1 MSIGLAGDSLTK
13 PPLCSTFS
21 QMIHPIVAQLSP
33 SAEQL
38 PAVVAR
44 HVDVAVTAGAGTGKT
59 RTLVARY
66 LSLLADGVPL
76 RQIVAI
82 TFTEKA
88 AREMRNRVRV
98 ELERFLQA
106 DPDDRARWLTYQRQL
121 DAARINTI
129 HSLCAEMLRNHPAEA
144 GIDPRFEILDE
155 GRGNILRGQSIERAL
170 AWAAEDSE
178 AAQLF
183 PLFGERGLAQTLD
196 KLIKER
202 VKVLSV
208 WDKLPT
214 DLAQHWERVIKTRKV
229 AAIEKMRTSADF
241 RTAFQTLQATEPR
254 SPRDKLA
261 LQRETV
267 LANLALALT
276 SDDVETWRASC
287 ACLDS
292 LNLRVGSKK
301 AWLDDDGKKTTVD
314 TLKTLRDVWQS
325 EKRLLSAELT
335 EHDRVIARALPHLR
349 IVLQRAVDR
358 YERAKKRQTT
368 LDFDDLE
375 QRAYELLRDNQAV
388 RARWQSE
395 IAALLVDEFQDTNG
409 RQRDIVQMLNGQQ
422 NRLFIVGDAKQSI
435 YRFRGAEVQVFQQE
449 RTKIS
454 SAGGTVQVL
463 SQSYRSHERLL
474 VGMNGFFRPI
484 LGLTR
489 RHPFHEPFAPLT
501 HFHDLSQ
508 KQLTA
513 PNIEM
518 HLTVGNKAEGALDR
532 AADAL
537 ATRLIDI
544 VENPANTV
552 TYEDVAILCRASSS
566 FRAYEDAL
574 DRAGIPFV
582 TIAGRGF
589 YERPEVRDLLNALA
603 AIADPHDDL
612 ALAGFL
618 RSPVIGFT
626 DAMLLQLVNPTPSS
640 SEGGGEEIVWTNSDE
655 FPDDFCIVPSP
666 DDPYREHSAQSKTS
680 HSGQVLWQKLQKQTD
695 QDSRYAAELLTELNR
710 LAGRV
715 SVADLL
721 HEFLTRTDYRAALL
735 KAEQPRA
742 ARNVSKLLR
751 DAHDSGFVRV
761 QEFLDY
767 TRNLRESGGRE
778 GEARAVAEGVVTIMS
793 VHQSKGLE
801 YPVIVIGDA
810 GYGGRSRNDMILD
823 DELGVLFPLRDAEG
837 SLGTVYELGKR
848 VEGEKDSAESDR
860 LFYVA
865 ATRAKDKLI
874 LSGTI
879 MLKQNGKPG
888 WLGGWLKSLNE
899 PLAFSNKHIG
909 DYDEEGGRGI
919 PLTLYAEDE
928 GDEEKVNCVVYEP
941 NFRPKRVQPAM
952 DVERVESAE
961 WTPDLLQSLITT
973 QPEEDRQPSKVWR
986 VVPAVTSKYAPA
998 WVIGSLF
1005 HDAVAAWKFTD
1016 LDDWLAAHARG
1027 YGLTD
1032 ATQITHAVKNTTK
1045 LLTRL
1050 REHRLYRVLSNATPR
1065 HHELPYTYLVDDD
1078 LERGKIDVLFRY
1090 NDQWEILDFKTD
1102 RLRNRGDS
1110 VRVANQKGYIAQA
1123 RRYLSAVKTMLGI
1136 TPRAHLVFMDEQG
1149 RMTLLE
1155 VKHSRKE

>member
-1 MSIGLAGDSLTK
+1 ML
-13 PPLCSTFS
+13 
-21 QMIHPIVAQLSP
+21 HPIVLQLSP

-38 PAVVAR
+38 PAIIAR
-44 HVDVAVTAGAGTGKT
+44 DVDVAVTAGAGTGKT

-76 RQIVAI
+76 RQIIAI

-106 DPDDRARWLTYQRQL
+106 EPDDRARWLTYQRQL

-129 HSLCAEMLRNHPAEA
+129 HSLCAEILRNHPAEA

-155 GRGNILRGQSIERAL
+155 GRGNILREQAIVRAL
-170 AWAAEDSE
+170 AWAAEDVD
-178 AAQLF
+178 AARLF
-183 PLFGERGLAQTLD
+183 PLFGERGLAETLD
-196 KLIKER
+196 KLIMER
-202 VKVLSV
+202 VKLLTV
-208 WDKLPT
+208 WDSLPS
-214 DLAQHWERVIKTRKV
+214 DLVAHWEAVIDARKV
-229 AAIEKMRTSADF
+229 AAVQEMRESADF
-241 RTAFQTLQATEPR
+241 NAALQTLQSMEPR
-254 SPRDKLA
+254 DPRDKLA

-267 LANLALALT
+267 LSSAIALPTSIHLT
-276 SDDVETWRASC
+276 PQQWRAAC
-287 ACLDS
+287 ACLDE

-301 AWLDDDGKKTTVD
+301 AWPDDDKKVVTD
-314 TLKTLRDVWQS
+314 ALSSLREIWRAA
-325 EKRLLSAELT
+325 KLLLSAELT
-335 EHDRVIARALPHLR
+335 DHDRIIAAALPHLR
-349 IVLQRAVDR
+349 IVLQRTLNW
-358 YERAKKRQTT
+358 YERAKRQRTA

-375 QRAYELLRDNQAV
+375 QRALELLRDNVAV
-388 RARWQSE
+388 RQRWQNE
-395 IAALLVDEFQDTNG
+395 IASLLVDEFQDTNG
-409 RQRDIVQMLNGQQ
+409 RQRDIVQMLNGGQK
-422 NRLFIVGDAKQSI
+422 RLFIVGDAKQSI

-449 RTKIS
+449 RLKIS
-454 SAGGTVQVL
+454 GAGGTVQVL

-474 VGMNGFFRPI
+474 IGMNGFFRPI

-501 HFHDLSQ
+501 HFHPLSQ

-518 HLTVGNKAEGALDR
+518 HLTVGNKAEGALER

-544 VENPANTV
+544 VENPANGI
-552 TYEDVAILCRASSS
+552 TYEDIAILCRASAS

-574 DRAGIPFV
+574 DRAGVPFV

-589 YERPEVRDLLNALA
+589 YERPEIRDLLNALA

-626 DAMLLQLVNPTPSS
+626 DEKLLEVVKPNAKPSAPAGS
-640 SEGGGEEIVWTNSDE
+640 GGILTWGNSDE
-655 FPDDFCIVPSP
+655 FPDDFRVEYVTNDDHLGGPPNFQEQNAADATSAAP
-666 DDPYREHSAQSKTS
+666 KPEPNALWQQLKTQDDP
-680 HSGQVLWQKLQKQTD
+680 
-695 QDSRYAAELLTELNR
+695 DSRYAVNLLTDLNT

-721 HEFLTRTDYRAALL
+721 HEFLTRTDYRAAML

-751 DAHDSGFVRV
+751 DAHDSGIVRV

-767 TRNLRESGGRE
+767 TNNLRERGGRE
-778 GEARAVAEGVVTIMS
+778 GEARAVAEGVITIMS
-793 VHQSKGLE
+793 VHQAKGLE
-801 YPVIVIGDA
+801 YPVVVIGDA
-810 GYGGRSRNDMILD
+810 GYGGRSRNDIILD
-823 DELGVLFPLRDAEG
+823 DALGVLFPLKDAEG
-837 SLGTVYELGKR
+837 NLGTVYELGKR
-848 VEGEKDSAESDR
+848 VESEKDSAESDR

-879 MLKQNGKPG
+879 MLKQDGKPG

-899 PLAFSNKHIG
+899 PLAFGRQRIDG
-909 DYDEEGGRGI
+909 YDEEGGRGI

-928 GDEEKVNCVVYEP
+928 GDEERVNCVVYEP
-941 NFRPKRVQPAM
+941 NFRPKRAREAVAV
-952 DVERVESAE
+952 VEGESAE
-961 WTPDLLQSLITT
+961 WTPNLLQSLITE

-1005 HDAVAAWKFTD
+1005 HDAVAAWKFAD

-1032 ATQITHAVKNTTK
+1032 ATQITNAVKRTTQ

-1050 REHRLYRVLSNATPR
+1050 HEHRLYRVLSNAVPR
-1065 HHELPYTYLVDDD
+1065 HHELPYSYLIHDE
-1078 LERGKIDVLFRY
+1078 LERGKIDLLFLH
-1090 NDQWEILDFKTD
+1090 NDRWEILDFKTD
-1102 RLRNRGDS
+1102 RLRNNGDAA
-1110 VRVANQKGYIAQA
+1110 RVANEKGYLDQAQ
-1123 RRYLSAVKTMLGI
+1123 RYQAAVTTMLGT
-1136 TPRAHLVFMDEQG
+1136 TPRAHLVFMDDQSKIS
-1149 RMTLLE
+1149 LLA
-1155 VKHSRKE
+1155 VKPN